1 MFKKV
6 NIRNDPPSLFLN
18 LLEKEPE
25 EYREKFHKFWKDAKY
40 YDIYNKNIDGEAV
53 SLAIVRMTKED
64 YELFMKEKSLE
75 NYLEER
81 KLCDYICQF
90 PHSEW
95 RRAIGEYQIYSTI
108 FRNGIE
114 SIFTKTDY
122 ILENDIVHFPKA
134 AKGIKCRCLKKDH
147 FYDNRMTIFITMMYT
162 YIKNEVESNY

>member
-64 YELFMKEKSLE
+64 YELFMKEE
-75 NYLEER
+75 RRNYEQR
-81 KLCDYICQF
+81 K
-90 PHSEW
+90 
-95 RRAIGEYQIYSTI
+95 
-108 FRNGIE
+108 
-114 SIFTKTDY
+114 
-122 ILENDIVHFPKA
+122 
-134 AKGIKCRCLKKDH
+134 
-147 FYDNRMTIFITMMYT
+147 
-162 YIKNEVESNY
+162 